1 MYIVMKRNI
10 IFSLVVFFFC
20 LTANAQIK
28 VRGTIVDDKN
38 EPLIGVNIQEEG
50 TTNGSISDVNGQY
63 SITVAGIDSKLS
75 FSFISYKTIVEKVGN
90 RTVIN
95 VTLVEDSEL
104 LQEVVVVGYGVQ
116 KKSDLTSSISSV
128 KGKEVRSMNVSNATE
143 SLQGKVAGVT
153 IVGAGNP
160 GGQPKVLIRGFST
173 INLSTD
179 PLYVV
184 DGVPMGEGINFLN
197 PNEIES
203 IEVLKDAS
211 ASAIYGSRASNGVI
225 MVTTRKG
232 VEGKPLFYLD
242 MHYGIQEM
250 KNPYNMADAME
261 YAEILNTAARQAG
274 YPEEFENPAS
284 FAGKTTNW
292 WDAGIRQFTPQLN
305 ASLGV
310 QGGTEKNKYSVSL
323 NYFQQDSFYQKGGY
337 KRFTA
342 RFTNDYKFNKYF
354 SAGFSLNPR
363 YESWGNPTNWSDF
376 DRVDPITP
384 IFKPEDE
391 LNGTENEYSVYSR
404 SPSQIWNPVGY
415 VHRWNQSN
423 NSYAL
428 SSSAYLEIK
437 PIRDLIFRSQFSI
450 DLDTRISNTFAPD
463 FVIDAAHE
471 FQTNNK
477 FTRNKPT
484 YRNWSLQNTLTY
496 LKTFANKHNF
506 SFMVGNTLEEWNSTT
521 LWGSYEKMPNNSDNL
536 HELDAGT
543 VNPQTGANSSTTS
556 ILSYLGRL
564 TYNYNDKYYLTATYR
579 VDGSSKFLS
588 KNKWASF
595 PSASIAWRMS
605 NEPFMESIKSVLN
618 SLKLRIGWG
627 RVGNQNLP
635 SGVYMSQLEQGYYV
649 LGDNVVNTV
658 YPSLVKNEDVKWETV
673 EDYNFGIDYGLF
685 DNRLTGS
692 FEYYIK
698 NTKDMLFQKAYPSY
712 SGYPGDAKIWTNVGS
727 MRTKGFEM
735 TINYNDRW
743 GDFTLGT
750 TLNLTTFNVNMT
762 ELTGDKDPLYGNGE
776 KTKTIEGEEPAFFY
790 GYVADGIFQNQTE
803 VNRHTNNKG
812 QFLQPNAQVGDIR
825 FKDINGDGQLNA
837 DDRTKIGSPWADMT
851 MGLNLNL
858 GYKNFDLVA
867 NFYASIGNDL
877 VNQNIQELYNAAG
890 SGGKVNKV
898 SGLLDMAWHGEGTSN
913 YVPRLSTQDHNEN
926 FTKFSSFYI
935 EDGSYLRLK
944 NLQLGYTFKKI
955 PGVNKLRLYIAGQN
969 LFTLTGYNGV
979 EPEVSGSVLSFGF
992 GGWTYPVQR
1001 IYSVGVNVTF

>member
-1 MYIVMKRNI
+1 
-10 IFSLVVFFFC
+10 
-20 LTANAQIK
+20 
-28 VRGTIVDDKN
+28 
-38 EPLIGVNIQEEG
+38 
-50 TTNGSISDVNGQY
+50 
-63 SITVAGIDSKLS
+63 
-75 FSFISYKTIVEKVGN
+75 
-90 RTVIN
+90 
-95 VTLVEDSEL
+95 
-104 LQEVVVVGYGVQ
+104 
-116 KKSDLTSSISSV
+116 
-128 KGKEVRSMNVSNATE
+128 
-143 SLQGKVAGVT
+143 
-153 IVGAGNP
+153 
-160 GGQPKVLIRGFST
+160 
-173 INLSTD
+173 
-179 PLYVV
+179 
-184 DGVPMGEGINFLN
+184 
-197 PNEIES
+197 
-203 IEVLKDAS
+203 
-211 ASAIYGSRASNGVI
+211 
-225 MVTTRKG
+225 
-232 VEGKPLFYLD
+232 
-242 MHYGIQEM
+242 
-250 KNPYNMADAME
+250 
-261 YAEILNTAARQAG
+261 
-274 YPEEFENPAS
+274 
-284 FAGKTTNW
+284 
-292 WDAGIRQFTPQLN
+292 
-305 ASLGV
+305 
-310 QGGTEKNKYSVSL
+310 
-323 NYFQQDSFYQKGGY
+323 
-337 KRFTA
+337 
-342 RFTNDYKFNKYF
+342 
-354 SAGFSLNPR
+354 
-363 YESWGNPTNWSDF
+363 
-376 DRVDPITP
+376 
-384 IFKPEDE
+384 
-391 LNGTENEYSVYSR
+391 
-404 SPSQIWNPVGY
+404 
-415 VHRWNQSN
+415 
-423 NSYAL
+423 
-428 SSSAYLEIK
+428 
-437 PIRDLIFRSQFSI
+437 
-450 DLDTRISNTFAPD
+450 
-463 FVIDAAHE
+463 
-471 FQTNNK
+471 
-477 FTRNKPT
+477 
-484 YRNWSLQNTLTY
+484 
-496 LKTFANKHNF
+496 
-506 SFMVGNTLEEWNSTT
+506 
-521 LWGSYEKMPNNSDNL
+521 
-536 HELDAGT
+536 
-543 VNPQTGANSSTTS
+543 
-556 ILSYLGRL
+556 
-564 TYNYNDKYYLTATYR
+564 
-579 VDGSSKFLS
+579 
-588 KNKWASF
+588 
-595 PSASIAWRMS
+595 
-605 NEPFMESIKSVLN
+605 
-618 SLKLRIGWG
+618 
-627 RVGNQNLP
+627 
-635 SGVYMSQLEQGYYV
+635 MSQLEQGYYV

-727 MRTKGFEM
+727 MRTKGFEK
-735 TINYNDRW
+735 TNNYNDRW

-1001 IYSVGVNVTF
+1001 IYSVGVLSLIHI

>member
-1 MYIVMKRNI
+1 
-10 IFSLVVFFFC
+10 
-20 LTANAQIK
+20 
-28 VRGTIVDDKN
+28 
-38 EPLIGVNIQEEG
+38 
-50 TTNGSISDVNGQY
+50 
-63 SITVAGIDSKLS
+63 
-75 FSFISYKTIVEKVGN
+75 
-90 RTVIN
+90 
-95 VTLVEDSEL
+95 
-104 LQEVVVVGYGVQ
+104 
-116 KKSDLTSSISSV
+116 
-128 KGKEVRSMNVSNATE
+128 
-143 SLQGKVAGVT
+143 
-153 IVGAGNP
+153 
-160 GGQPKVLIRGFST
+160 
-173 INLSTD
+173 
-179 PLYVV
+179 
-184 DGVPMGEGINFLN
+184 
-197 PNEIES
+197 
-203 IEVLKDAS
+203 
-211 ASAIYGSRASNGVI
+211 
-225 MVTTRKG
+225 
-232 VEGKPLFYLD
+232 
-242 MHYGIQEM
+242 
-250 KNPYNMADAME
+250 
-261 YAEILNTAARQAG
+261 
-274 YPEEFENPAS
+274 
-284 FAGKTTNW
+284 
-292 WDAGIRQFTPQLN
+292 
-305 ASLGV
+305 
-310 QGGTEKNKYSVSL
+310 
-323 NYFQQDSFYQKGGY
+323 
-337 KRFTA
+337 
-342 RFTNDYKFNKYF
+342 
-354 SAGFSLNPR
+354 
-363 YESWGNPTNWSDF
+363 
-376 DRVDPITP
+376 
-384 IFKPEDE
+384 
-391 LNGTENEYSVYSR
+391 
-404 SPSQIWNPVGY
+404 
-415 VHRWNQSN
+415 
-423 NSYAL
+423 
-428 SSSAYLEIK
+428 
-437 PIRDLIFRSQFSI
+437 
-450 DLDTRISNTFAPD
+450 
-463 FVIDAAHE
+463 
-471 FQTNNK
+471 
-477 FTRNKPT
+477 
-484 YRNWSLQNTLTY
+484 
-496 LKTFANKHNF
+496 
-506 SFMVGNTLEEWNSTT
+506 
-521 LWGSYEKMPNNSDNL
+521 
-536 HELDAGT
+536 LDAGT
-543 VNPQTGANSSTTS
+543 VNPQTGGNSSTTS

-635 SGVYMSQLEQGYYV
+635 SGVYMSQLGQGYYV

-750 TLNLTTFNVNMT
+750 TLNLTTFNVNIT